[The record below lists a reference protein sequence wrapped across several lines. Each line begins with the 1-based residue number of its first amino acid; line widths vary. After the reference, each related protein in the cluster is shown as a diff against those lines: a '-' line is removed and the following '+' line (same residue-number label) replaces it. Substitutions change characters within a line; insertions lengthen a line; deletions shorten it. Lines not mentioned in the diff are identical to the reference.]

1 MDTYTKGDRTVNHVG
16 ATAGLFLFL
25 SIACVDANVLKFEP
39 EDGRV
44 EYVAFNPS
52 GQEL

>member
-1 MDTYTKGDRTVNHVG
+1 MNYIG
-16 ATAGLFLFL
+16 ATAVLFLFL
-25 SIACVDANVLKFEP
+25 SSARVDANVLKLEL